1 MKLSTVIA
9 SVNNNPEYY
18 MFIPKQI
25 LFWNKFKINFIA
37 IFVGE
42 KIPDELLSYSNN
54 IILWNKNLNLN
65 TTYVAQ
71 NLRMYY
77 TSLIK
82 LPDNEMVMIT
92 DIDMLPMNNKYY
104 TEGLDFFSK
113 NDFIYY
119 RNIDGNQI
127 YMCYNASH
135 PDNWSKIFNIYS
147 EKDIE
152 EKIIESYNSSYNG
165 IPGSIGW
172 FIDQEIMYK
181 KLINYEHLKVLN
193 RPIKRLELDMYYN
206 HLNNNDKN
214 FISDHDDCH
223 FHRDYFTNKFLIL
236 DAKKQLFK
244 NKKIP
249 SEN

>member
-1 MKLSTVIA
+1 MILSTVIS

-25 LFWNKFKINFIA
+25 LFWNKFNINFIA

-42 KIPDELLSYSNN
+42 KIPDELVIYSNN
-54 IILWNKNLNLN
+54 IILWNKNLDLN
-65 TTYVAQ
+65 TIYVAQ

-82 LPDNEMVMIT
+82 LPDNEMIMIT
-92 DIDMLPMNNKYY
+92 DMDMLPMNNKYY
-104 TEGLDFFSK
+104 TEGLENFSK
-113 NDFIYY
+113 KDFIYY

-135 PDNWSKIFNIYS
+135 PDNWSKLFNIYS

-152 EKIIESYNSSYNG
+152 YKIIENYEKSYNG
-165 IPGSIGW
+165 IPGSNGW

-181 KLINYEHLKVLN
+181 NLINYEHLKILN
-193 RPIKRLELDMYYN
+193 RPIKRLDFSIYYED
-206 HLNNNDKN
+206 LNNKDNN
-214 FISDHDDCH
+214 FISQYDDAH
-223 FHRDYFTNKFLIL
+223 FHRSYFDNIEFIL
-236 DAKKQLFK
+236 DAEKQLF
-244 NKKIP
+244 
-249 SEN
+249 S

>member
-18 MFIPKQI
+18 MFIPKQL
-25 LFWNKFKINFIA
+25 LFWSKFNINFIA

-42 KIPDELLSYSNN
+42 KIPNELLSYSNN
-54 IILWNKNLNLN
+54 IILWNKNLDLN
-65 TTYVAQ
+65 TAYVAQ

-82 LPDNEMVMIT
+82 LPDNEMIMMT
-92 DIDMLPMNNKYY
+92 DMDMLPMNNKYY
-104 TEGLDFFSK
+104 IEGLENFSK
-113 NDFIYY
+113 DDFIYY

-135 PDNWSKIFNIYS
+135 PDNWAKIFNIYS

-152 EKIIESYNSSYNG
+152 QKIIENYNNSYNG

-181 KLINYEHLKVLN
+181 NLINYEHLKILN
-193 RPIKRLELDMYYN
+193 RPIKRLEVSMYYN
-206 HLNNNDKN
+206 HLNNKDKN
-214 FISDHDDCH
+214 FISYYDDAH
-223 FHRDYFTNKFLIL
+223 FHRSYFNNIRLIL
-236 DAKKQLFK
+236 DAEKQL
-244 NKKIP
+244 
-249 SEN
+249 

>member
-9 SVNNNPEYY
+9 SVNNNSEYY

-25 LFWNKFKINFIA
+25 LFWNKFNINFIA

-42 KIPDELLSYSNN
+42 KIPDELVMYSNN
-54 IILWNKNLNLN
+54 IILWNKNLDLN
-65 TTYVAQ
+65 SAYVAQ

-82 LPDNEMVMIT
+82 LPDNEMIMMT
-92 DIDMLPMNNKYY
+92 DMDMLPMNNKYY
-104 TEGLDFFSK
+104 IEELENFSK
-113 NDFIYY
+113 KDFIYY

-135 PDNWSKIFNIYS
+135 PDNWSKLFNIYS

-152 EKIIESYNSSYNG
+152 DRIIENYNECYNG
-165 IPGSIGW
+165 IPGSTGW

-181 KLINYEHLKVLN
+181 KLINYEHLKILN
-193 RPIKRLELDMYYN
+193 RSIKRLEVSIYYN
-206 HLNNNDKN
+206 HLNNKDTN
-214 FISDHDDCH
+214 FISEYDDAH
-223 FHRDYFTNKFLIL
+223 FHRSYFNNIELIL
-236 DAKKQLFK
+236 DAEKQLF
-244 NKKIP
+244 
-249 SEN
+249 S